1 MHGLLAASFAL
12 VELPGLLLPGFGLHL
27 EKLQKLA
34 EWPVIAFDSQ
44 IAPTAATPEH
54 VLSPPSY
61 AAGNEFEYNLNDIR
75 ANIATSNN
83 STLTLR
89 PMPHSGHSPQ
99 TGSVLQNLKDQTT
112 LDDGQAIALYE
123 SLSRGL
129 AFTQGPPGT
138 GKTFLGVSLAQVILA
153 SQDKS
158 DPKPILAVCM
168 TNHALDSFLGD
179 LLKKGIAKIA
189 RLGSASKEEWTKQYH
204 LRELNSKMKLTRI
217 ERYRLKQARQQV
229 ERLARDGAGWT
240 ESLSS
245 ETLGWCALQDHLRV
259 SHKAIYDQFVTLE
272 RLDSDIT
279 DLRRAKRYA
288 GFGYEFWFHGGD
300 IRNLEGL
307 LQVVNT
313 LLGDCELPND
323 SATATAA
330 DDFRERLL
338 QGVKRNATSSEV
350 TEDMIWALS
359 ASERHALV
367 SQWIAEMSPWSV
379 CDALAEIHR
388 RHQAAMRRRRVA
400 TEAVDARCLAQQQV
414 IGLTTS
420 GLARFWNLLNQLK
433 LRVTIVEEAGEVLEA
448 HTLVTLGLPSTSH
461 FVSIGDPQQLRPQ
474 VNEMAL
480 SMEHDA
486 GRKYSLDES
495 LFERL
500 MFPSSD
506 GASPIP
512 TSRLNIQRR
521 MHPDIADISR
531 AILYPYLVDHQSTK
545 LHPPVAGMVD
555 RMYWLNHRQPEDRPD
570 PRSPMSKSYS
580 NRHEVEMVAGL
591 VKYLIEIGG
600 YSLGQIAIL
609 TPYNGQLAAIAG
621 RLRTTCSI
629 WLSEVD
635 REALIERDLLP
646 PDMFWTAGKTKL
658 ELGSM
663 LRVATIDNFQGEEA
677 KVVIFSAV
685 RSNDNGRVGF
695 LRTVNRVN
703 VACSRARDGFYIIG
717 NAALM
722 SAVEVWAKIIDVFTR
737 KQKIGPSFKVC
748 CSRHPEQTS
757 EILEPEQF
765 SQVPPCPYPCQE
777 PLSCGH
783 ACQSTCHSL
792 SIHELMPC
800 TEHCQRVHACGHQC
814 TKLCSMPCGSCT
826 YQLPPIKLQCGHE
839 YIPSCGGSSEGL
851 KIECQFPIDSIKLPC
866 GHSIE
871 VLCSSRD
878 QTLTCGAPCGVPLFC
893 GHECA
898 SSCAACSLARGHP
911 SCQKACGKIMKCGHT
926 CEAK

>member
-1 MHGLLAASFAL
+1 MHRLLVASFVL

-27 EKLQKLA
+27 GKLQKLA
-34 EWPVIAFDSQ
+34 ESPVIAFGSQ
-44 IAPTAATPEH
+44 VAPTTTSLKH

-61 AAGNEFEYNLNDIR
+61 AAGNDFQYDLNGIR
-75 ANIATSNN
+75 SDVAICRN
-83 STLTLR
+83 STLSIR
-89 PMPHSGHSPQ
+89 PMPHSGHDPQ
-99 TGSVLQNLKDQTT
+99 IGNVLRDLKDQTT

-153 SQDKS
+153 SQDKT

-179 LLKKGIAKIA
+179 LLKKGITRIA
-189 RLGSASKEEWTKQYH
+189 RLGSASKEEWTKQYRI
-204 LRELNSKMKLTRI
+204 RELNSKMKLTRI
-217 ERYRLKQARQQV
+217 ERHRLKQARKQV
-229 ERLARDGAGWT
+229 EHLAREGAGWT
-240 ESLSS
+240 ESLSND
-245 ETLGWCALQDHLRV
+245 TLGWCALQDYLRT

-288 GFGYEFWFHGGD
+288 GFGYEFWFNGGD

-307 LQVVNT
+307 LEVVNT

-323 SATATAA
+323 SATAA

-338 QGVKRNATSSEV
+338 QGVKRNATSSGV
-350 TEDMIWALS
+350 TEDRIWALS
-359 ASERHALV
+359 VGERHALV
-367 SQWIAEMSPWSV
+367 SQWIEELSPWRV

-388 RHQAAMRRRRVA
+388 RHQAAMKRKRVA
-400 TEAVDARCLAQQQV
+400 TEAIDARCLAQQQV

-420 GLARFWNLLNQLK
+420 GLARYWDLLNQLK

-480 SMEHDA
+480 SMEHEA

-506 GASPIP
+506 GAAPIP

-545 LHPPVAGMVD
+545 LHPPVGGMAD

-580 NRHEVEMVAGL
+580 NRYEVEMVAGL

-600 YSLGQIAIL
+600 YSLGQIAVL
-609 TPYNGQLAAIAG
+609 TPYNGQLAAITG

-629 WLSEVD
+629 WLSEKD
-635 REALIERDLLP
+635 REALIEHDLLP
-646 PDMFWTAGKTKL
+646 PDMFWGAGKTEL
-658 ELGSM
+658 DLGSM
-663 LRVATIDNFQGEEA
+663 LRIATVDNFQGEEA

-685 RSNDNGRVGF
+685 RSNDSGRVGF
-695 LRTVNRVN
+695 LKTVNRVN

-722 SAVEVWAKIIDVFTR
+722 GAVEVWSKIIDVFR
-737 KQKIGPSFKVC
+737 GKEKIGPSFRVC
-748 CSRHPEQTS
+748 CSRHPDQTS

-765 SQVPPCPYPCQE
+765 SQVSACPYPCQE
-777 PLSCGH
+777 PLACGH
-783 ACQSTCHSL
+783 TCQNTCHSP
-792 SIHELMPC
+792 SIHQLMPC
-800 TEHCQRVHACGHQC
+800 TEHCQRVHVCGHQC
-814 TKLCSMPCGSCT
+814 TKLCGMPCGGCT
-826 YQLPPIKLQCGHE
+826 YPLLPIKLQCGHE
-839 YIPSCGGSSEGL
+839 YIPTCGGASEGL
-851 KIECQFPIDSIKLPC
+851 EIKCQFPIDSIQLPC
-866 GHSIE
+866 GHRKE
-871 VLCSSRD
+871 VLCSSTG
-878 QTLTCGAPCGVPLFC
+878 QALTCGAPCGTVLFC

-911 SCQKACGKIMKCGHT
+911 NCQRPCGNALSCGHT
-926 CEAK
+926 CGAR